1 MCAWVVAIVCNM
13 TGGVPASPLTDL
25 LGAPIAE
32 VTAQDIARLIDGQV
46 RETDELDFKATLY
59 GRDEDAKVELCK
71 DIAGLCNHR
80 GGAMLLGVG
89 EKNAVAN
96 GRPEVDLS
104 DAEERRMRQIVA
116 TGTAPHA
123 AFEIRAIPG
132 EEPGRGFY
140 LLLTDRSPLRPHAV
154 LVRDALRYP
163 RRDGTTTRYLTE
175 AEVADMYR
183 DRFRGEKQQ
192 VERLAQITDEMPPI
206 LDTSDDRTWLVV
218 SLVPNSPGD
227 LSISFDGLRE
237 MEAWARAAPGRNEI
251 LDAFFAELPAIAG
264 VGVERYTLTSP
275 ADERKRATY
284 PYAVCFTDGAAST
297 AVAIRKCEGGAQ
309 VSQDSVVLAAH
320 LVTCAASSLRFA
332 GRHAARAGARGDA
345 VVHARVFGPHS
356 LLAFNHTGLTEPYP
370 HAYKVREA
378 RASLTLPIDVLTGA
392 PQDAFAATRL
402 MLADIFNAYG
412 CPEVPQIAP
421 DGTLRTIYFPAGYE
435 VATWADRRDVPTT
448 AEQITYR
455 R

>member
-1 MCAWVVAIVCNM
+1 LIVAIVCDV
-13 TGGVPASPLTDL
+13 TGEIPASTLTDL
-25 LGAPIAE
+25 LGAAVAD
-32 VTAQDIARLIDGQV
+32 VTARDIAGLIDAQV

-59 GRDEDAKVELCK
+59 GRNEDAKVELCK

-80 GGAMLLGVG
+80 GGAVLLGVG
-89 EKNAVAN
+89 EKDAVAN

-123 AFEIRAIPG
+123 AFEIRSIPG
-132 EEPGRGFY
+132 EAASRGFY
-140 LLLTDRSPLRPHAV
+140 LLLAERSPLRPHAV
-154 LVRDALRYP
+154 LVRDGLRYP

-192 VERLAQITDEMPPI
+192 VERLEQITDEMLPN

-218 SLVPNSPGD
+218 SLVPNSSGD
-227 LSISFDGLRE
+227 LPISFDGLRD

-284 PYAVCFTDGAAST
+284 PCAVCFTDGAAST
-297 AVAIRKCEGGAQ
+297 AVTIRKGEGGPQ
-309 VSQDSVVLAAH
+309 LSQDPVVLAAH

-345 VVHARVFGPHS
+345 VVHARIFGPHS
-356 LLAFNHTGLTEPYP
+356 LLAFNHTGLAEPYP

-378 RASLTLPIDVLTGA
+378 RSSLTLPIDTLTST

-421 DGTLRTIYFPAGYE
+421 DGTLRTLYFPAGYE
-435 VATWADRRDVPTT
+435 VAAWAERRGVPTT